1 VADVDR
7 QVTFNGWF
15 KREGAERG
23 VDLLD
28 TTDASAA
35 ETAESVSE
43 WPVERFPAPAWRA

>member
-35 ETAESVSE
+35 ETAESVSK
-43 WPVERFPAPAWRA
+43 WLVGRLPAPAWRA